1 MKNKLFSLLLVFTVL
16 FASVPFQAFA
26 AAGEN
31 GAVSP
36 DGVSVSATAEKTANE
51 NEFEITLTAN
61 GSKQAIQNNADIV
74 LLIDKSADMYK
85 SKDKIKSAAN
95 SFISKVLSASNNG
108 NRVAVVSFGDRA
120 KTEIALTGDASL
132 AHNAISNIEFPWAF
146 EATFTQDAMH
156 TANLLLKDSKA
167 KNKIIVMLSN
177 GEPTVSYKPNMDDA
191 YVHCDGKLLCHNTT
205 WYNTK
210 KITSCDYSDILFTLG
225 TGVFP
230 EYNHVFLLKCNRGWP
245 HTTSVSISYRDIA
258 LYEATIAK
266 NSGIKYYTI
275 GYNVSK
281 NAQSFLQSVGNNGGY
296 FGAKDLDELND
307 VFCNLGNRLE
317 DVILSSTIT
326 ATIGAQFELVNG
338 GTAVVSDSN
347 RKLTWNTGAI
357 HCDTPVTLKYTV
369 RLKDGFASDTDYLT
383 GTAALKYNQGSTIN
397 YTMPSVKGIVAPQIV
412 AVRVQ
417 HVYFDNEDNV
427 VSRVDGD
434 PVDATV
440 GTTFDT
446 STIAPIETTIDG
458 INYVY
463 YRRSPDFVV
472 NAENKTM
479 VIIGYKPA
487 PEVINPTLTTV
498 YVLEGGTDT
507 KENGSTQIPAGA
519 PISASMLR
527 PDVNGY
533 TFKSGNYSALV
544 SSEAGFTM
552 PQNNATIT
560 LTYTKN
566 DTPVETKYTL
576 TVKYVLSDGA
586 TKADSTFELKEND
599 PITND
604 MKQPAIDGYDF
615 KSGDY
620 SALVQNGTGFKMPQ
634 DNATITLTYTKN
646 DTPVETKYTL
656 TVKYVL
662 PGEAKKDDSTFELK
676 ANDPIT
682 DAMKQ
687 PHIDGYVFE
696 SGDYSALKSIEG
708 LYAMPENSATITLTY
723 KLDGGSSEPTQ
734 QPNLTIKYTL
744 ANGTVI
750 KTSTSKPIKA
760 GADITAE
767 LVAPTISNYVFS
779 SGDYSQIIKDGP
791 QYFMPEKDA
800 TVTLLYTKSGGG
812 STGDGGSTGGNSNN
826 DNSSTSS
833 TVPEV
838 VQPDTVP
845 LATPT
850 PAPSAPAPTSSA
862 PASTEVVKNGAVPL
876 ASPKTGEATSVLSIF
891 GVMAVSAA
899 CITILKKRKDD
910 GE

>member
-74 LLIDKSADMYK
+74 LLIDKLADMYK

-95 SFISKVLSASNNG
+95 NFISKVLSASNNG

-177 GEPTVSYKPNMDDA
+177 GEPTVSYKPNMDDVS
-191 YVHCDGKLLCHNTT
+191 VHCDTKKDFLGIKHCDNTT
-205 WYNTK
+205 WSNTN
-210 KITSCDYSDILFTLG
+210 KITSCDYSDKLFTLG

-230 EYNHVFLLKCNRGWP
+230 EYNHVFLLKCNRGWL

-258 LYEATIAK
+258 LCEATIAK

-281 NAQSFLQSVGNNGGY
+281 NAKTFLQSVGNNGGY

-326 ATIGAQFELVNG
+326 ATIGTQFELVSG

-347 RKLTWNTGAI
+347 QRLTWNTGAI

-369 RLKDGFASDTDYLT
+369 RLKEGFASDTDYLT
-383 GTAALKYNQGSTIN
+383 GAAALNYNQGSTIN
-397 YTMPSVKGIVAPQIV
+397 YAMPSVKGIVAPQIV

-417 HVYFDNEDNV
+417 HVYFDNKDHV
-427 VSRVDGD
+427 VSTVDGA

-446 STIAPIETTIDG
+446 STIDTVETTIDG
-458 INYVY
+458 VDYVY
-463 YRRSPDFVV
+463 DRRTSNFTVTAANDTIVR
-472 NAENKTM
+472 
-479 VIIGYKPA
+479 IGYKPA

-507 KENGSTQIPAGA
+507 RENGSTQIQAGA
-519 PISASMLR
+519 TISASMLQ
-527 PDVNGY
+527 PDVSGY
-533 TFKSGNYSALV
+533 TFKSGDYSALV
-544 SSEAGFTM
+544 SNGTGYTM
-552 PQNNATIT
+552 PQGNATIT

-566 DTPVETKYTL
+566 DTP
-576 TVKYVLSDGA
+576 
-586 TKADSTFELKEND
+586 
-599 PITND
+599 P
-604 MKQPAIDGYDF
+604 
-615 KSGDY
+615 
-620 SALVQNGTGFKMPQ
+620 
-634 DNATITLTYTKN
+634 
-646 DTPVETKYTL
+646 PVETKYTL
-656 TVKYVL
+656 TVKYIL
-662 PGEAKKDDSTFELK
+662 PGEAKMEDSTYQLK
-676 ANDPIT
+676 AGDPIT

-687 PHIDGYVFE
+687 PHIEGYVFE
-696 SGDYSALKSIEG
+696 SGDYSALTTIESN
-708 LYAMPENSATITLTY
+708 YAMPASSATITLTY

-760 GADITAE
+760 NTDITAE
-767 LVAPTISNYVFS
+767 LTAPTISNYAFS
-779 SGDYSQIIKDGP
+779 SGDYSQIIKEGSK
-791 QYFMPEKDA
+791 YFMPEKDA
-800 TVTLLYTKSGGG
+800 TVTLIYTKSGGG